1 MASLPGASNVGNR
14 SSLDSGR
21 LRKMLPAYLL
31 TYLSPRSSNGESEA
45 TFLFAPPW
53 QDGHTFGRQ
62 GGARRSRF
70 GGRSPGRSMRFRAA
84 AAYSAVG
91 LAEKEARS
99 VEGRCFYAEAVFARV
114 ELYSSGRAAV
124 SGETGPSRYRFFRS
138 DVHRLCSSESTAMS
152 GEARIAA
159 NEPVFRVYGKGTRV
173 WVGSRKP
180 SFFSVFRRRRG
191 RGFRPPMRAV
201 PHVCA
206 SRTPFPLRFFEAR
219 GPVPAGCSF
228 RFRPTKF
235 FCIFS
240 SRFSLWFTIFVT
252 LR

>member
-1 MASLPGASNVGNR
+1 
-14 SSLDSGR
+14 
-21 LRKMLPAYLL
+21 
-31 TYLSPRSSNGESEA
+31 
-45 TFLFAPPW
+45 
-53 QDGHTFGRQ
+53 
-62 GGARRSRF
+62 
-70 GGRSPGRSMRFRAA
+70 MR
-84 AAYSAVG
+84 
-91 LAEKEARS
+91 EKEARS
-99 VEGRCFYAEAVFARV
+99 VEGRCFYAEAVFRPCRIIFV
-114 ELYSSGRAAV
+114 GKSSGVGRNRTAQV
-124 SGETGPSRYRFFRS
+124 PVLPIR
-138 DVHRLCSSESTAMS
+138 CPSESTTML

-173 WVGSRKP
+173 WAGSWEP
-180 SFFSVFRRRRG
+180 SFFSIFRRRRG

-219 GPVPAGCSF
+219 GVGAPVPAGCSS